1 MFSFYLDTNKYTIYN
16 EDGKRIGVVIMKS
29 ETIKNVAGVIL
40 FYLLIIVGVIAINY
54 RLEYINETQ
63 NIVAFGN

>member
-16 EDGKRIGVVIMKS
+16 EDGKRIGVVIIKS

>member
-1 MFSFYLDTNKYTIYN
+1 
-16 EDGKRIGVVIMKS
+16 MKS

>member
-16 EDGKRIGVVIMKS
+16 EDGKGIGVVIMKS